1 VYYRDLKGDDMPK
14 PPASPEA
21 VEAVRERILAE
32 ALFIINQDGYADL
45 SMRRLARRLGFTA
58 RTIYNYYSNKDEIY
72 LMALIKGFQ
81 ALAEEFEA
89 AYVSSDNPVE
99 KMRAVARAYVRWGI
113 ENRHYYNIMFS
124 MDTPKYADYKGTPM
138 EETAD
143 RQNRTALRLA
153 RIGTDILKEVAAYN
167 GAIAPEEITFRLL
180 HIWSTLHGVVS
191 LCISRVTLEVGDLRE
206 AMDRIV
212 EEVLRPLTKK
222 PPYS

>member
-1 VYYRDLKGDDMPK
+1 MPK

-89 AYVSSDNPVE
+89 AYMLSLIHISEP
-99 KMRAVARAYVRWGI
+99 
-113 ENRHYYNIMFS
+113 
-124 MDTPKYADYKGTPM
+124 T
-138 EETAD
+138 
-143 RQNRTALRLA
+143 
-153 RIGTDILKEVAAYN
+153 
-167 GAIAPEEITFRLL
+167 RLL
-180 HIWSTLHGVVS
+180 S
-191 LCISRVTLEVGDLRE
+191 ISYAVFCL
-206 AMDRIV
+206 
-212 EEVLRPLTKK
+212 KK
-222 PPYS
+222 KKQIK